1 MTSVQPIPEGFPVIT
16 PRLFCRN
23 PGVESM
29 FCQQTFRAK
38 VLNERAAPD
47 GKILHALVSIG
58 PAMVMI
64 ESEWPGFPNRP
75 PDASGSSPVAMFV
88 YVADV
93 DAAFSRAVDGG
104 AKVLMPLADQ
114 FWGDRT
120 GWVIDPEGHVWTIAS
135 RIEETTEEQR
145 KERLAAIFAKS
156 ART

>member
-1 MTSVQPIPEGFPVIT
+1 
-16 PRLFCRN
+16 
-23 PGVESM
+23 
-29 FCQQTFRAK
+29 
-38 VLNERAAPD
+38 
-47 GKILHALVSIG
+47 
-58 PAMVMI
+58 MVMI
-64 ESEWPGFPNRP
+64 ESEWPGFANRP
-75 PDASGSSPVAMFV
+75 PDASGTSPVAMFV

-145 KERLAAIFAKS
+145 TERLSAIFAES
-156 ART
+156 MRSRNS